1 MRVAIT
7 FRDQPE
13 HERRGN
19 EYDYPSLSR
28 REAESLPHVIELETP
43 ALFNHKVTSASS
55 RNWRAGFPA
64 RASRNRQGCLF
75 DETGTMPV
83 LRPKGRGETFGR
95 ATRIRHERAK
105 ISVAFSLAF
114 AAAEPEPNDSV
125 SGYWNRKSALLIP
138 PTSGRDA
145 PKAECRNSGKLRR

>member
-95 ATRIRHERAK
+95 ATRTRHERAK
-105 ISVAFSLAF
+105 NSVAFSLVF

-125 SGYWNRKSALLIP
+125 S
-138 PTSGRDA
+138 
-145 PKAECRNSGKLRR
+145 